1 MDTFTGFARTDY
13 CGDLRLADAGRTV
26 SVCGWVQRQRDLGGL
41 IFVDLRDRTGLIQ
54 LSFGDGSARDIF
66 EKAASLRA
74 EYVVAATGTVRERE
88 SKSKKIPTGDIEI
101 EVTELRLLAKAETPP
116 FEIVEHSKANDMLR
130 LKYRYLDLRRPDMQ
144 KMLYTRHKIVKIC
157 RDYFDEQGFLEIETP
172 ILTKSTPEGARD
184 YLVPSRVHPGKFYA
198 LPQSPQQYKQ
208 LLMLAG
214 FDRYFQIARCFRD
227 EDLRADRQPEFTQID
242 LETSFLNEEQI
253 QTIQEG
259 FLQRV
264 FKEILDVDVKAPFLR
279 MPWREAMDRFGS
291 DKPDLRFGFELKDI
305 SDIVKDCGFAVFAD
319 AVKNGGSVRLINL
332 DGHAADFP
340 RKKIDKLQEFC
351 KTYRA
356 KGLAWTRLHEGNVT
370 SSYAKFL
377 TEAEQKA
384 ILERAGAKDGD
395 LVLIVADAKDDVVF
409 ASLGALRCE
418 AARQLGLLNP
428 NDFKFLWVTEFPMF
442 EWSEEEGR
450 FQAMHHPFT
459 APMEEDADKILTD
472 KANVRARAYD
482 IVLNGCELG
491 GGSIRINTPEMQEKA
506 FQALGISEEDIQERF
521 GHLVGAFKFGAPPHG
536 GLAYG
541 LDRLVMLMTGAESIR
556 DVIAF
561 PKVQTASDLMM
572 ACPDYVDAKQLDEL
586 SIAVTRKEDEEPPK
600 PGEFQQPDA
609 RWSQDFDY
617 AVDVLPDISPRH
629 PKPDPE
635 HVTDL
640 AGEADAEDFPKHES
654 RHDESRWALDFD
666 YAVDVLPD
674 SSLRRPKWAV
684 DPEHV
689 TDLAGEADAENFP
702 AEHPDKADETPTNEP
717 KWALDNNHVISVV
730 EDEEEKDPSRTIGL
744 WEDDK

>member
-1 MDTFTGFARTDY
+1 MDTLSGFKRTNY
-13 CGDLRLADAGRTV
+13 CGELRLADAGKTV

-41 IFVDLRDRTGLIQ
+41 IFVDLRDRSGLVQ
-54 LSFGDGSARDIF
+54 LSFGDGTDRAIF

-74 EYVVAATGTVRERE
+74 EYVVAATGVVRERE
-88 SKSKKIPTGDIEI
+88 SKSKKIATGDIEI
-101 EVTELRLLAKAETPP
+101 DVTELRLLARAETPP
-116 FEIVEHSKANDMLR
+116 FEIVEHSRANDMLR

-144 KMLYTRHKIVKIC
+144 RMIALRHRIVKIC
-157 RDYFDEQGFLEIETP
+157 RDYFDENGFLEIETP

-208 LLMLAG
+208 LLMLSG

-242 LETSFLNEEQI
+242 LEMSFLDEEQI

-264 FKEILDVDVKAPFLR
+264 FREILNVDVPAPFLR

-305 SDIVKDCGFAVFAD
+305 SDLVRDCGFSVFAD

-332 DGHAADFP
+332 DGRAADFP
-340 RKKIDKLQEFC
+340 RKKIDKLQDFAR
-351 KTYRA
+351 TYKA
-356 KGLAWTRLHEGNVT
+356 KGLAWTRLHEGSVT

-384 ILERAGAKDGD
+384 ILERAGARDGD
-395 LVLIVADAKDDVVF
+395 LILIVADAKDEVVF

-418 AARQLGLLNP
+418 CARQLGILNP
-428 NDFKFLWVTEFPMF
+428 NEFKFLWVTEFPMF

-450 FQAMHHPFT
+450 FMAMHHPFT

-472 KANVRARAYD
+472 KKHCRARAYD

-491 GGSIRINTPEMQEKA
+491 GGSIRINTPELQEKA
-506 FQALGISEEDIQERF
+506 FQALGISAAEIEERF
-521 GHLVGAFKFGAPPHG
+521 GHLVNAFKYGAPPHG

-561 PKVQTASDLMM
+561 PKVQTAADLMM
-572 ACPDYVDAKQLDEL
+572 SCPDVVDGQQLDDL
-586 SIAVTRKEDEEPPK
+586 SIAVTRREPDEA
-600 PGEFQQPDA
+600 QA
-609 RWSQDFDY
+609 
-617 AVDVLPDISPRH
+617 
-629 PKPDPE
+629 
-635 HVTDL
+635 
-640 AGEADAEDFPKHES
+640 
-654 RHDESRWALDFD
+654 
-666 YAVDVLPD
+666 
-674 SSLRRPKWAV
+674 
-684 DPEHV
+684 
-689 TDLAGEADAENFP
+689 
-702 AEHPDKADETPTNEP
+702 
-717 KWALDNNHVISVV
+717 
-730 EDEEEKDPSRTIGL
+730 
-744 WEDDK
+744 